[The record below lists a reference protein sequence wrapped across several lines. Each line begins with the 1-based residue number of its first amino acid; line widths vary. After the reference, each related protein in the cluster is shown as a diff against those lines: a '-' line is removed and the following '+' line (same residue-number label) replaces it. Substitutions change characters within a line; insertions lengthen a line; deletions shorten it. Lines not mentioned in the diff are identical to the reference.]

1 MPIDVSR
8 SRYACKDR
16 AGAGCASK
24 AEGNPVGDFPG
35 FGKYG
40 RLCIA
45 AAADLASSF
54 KSSGGA

>member
-8 SRYACKDR
+8 SRYTCKDR

-24 AEGNPVGDFPG
+24 AEGKPVGNFLG